1 MKKILNFL
9 LNIFEL
15 PIVLPIMVLY
25 QLYVVIMIVRQ
36 SNQADLYEI
45 DTPDGLESYVK
56 PHTDNFFNKYKYFMY
71 AFSIIFWLQ
80 LIKYIILQIYGI

>member
-1 MKKILNFL
+1 MRKILNFL
-9 LNIFEL
+9 LNVFEL
-15 PIVLPIMVLY
+15 PIVFPIMTIY
-25 QLYVVIMIVRQ
+25 QLYVVFMIVKQ
-36 SNQADLYEI
+36 SNQADLYGI
-45 DTPDGLESYVK
+45 DADELGKIIE